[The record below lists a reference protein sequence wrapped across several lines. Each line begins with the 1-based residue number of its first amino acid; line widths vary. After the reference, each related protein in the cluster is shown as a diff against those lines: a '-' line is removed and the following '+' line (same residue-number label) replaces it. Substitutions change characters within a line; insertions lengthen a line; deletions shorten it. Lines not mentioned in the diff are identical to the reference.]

1 MFKSNIE
8 YQECYVIPAHLY
20 SRFLEFLDEE
30 TQMDVKTLN
39 KRINPNID
47 FFTKTLKDIE
57 PYTKKRKK
65 NNRKKNND
73 ESKEKTETIIN
84 GSIDTDTDEN
94 EGDISTKNVTSVSNS
109 NLMLGTPTAASTP
122 SSNVKNNPSNTT
134 TTNNNNSAISTKKKE
149 NSVLNKAN
157 EISKN
162 KLHRQRKIPITR
174 SLNIKSNQ
182 PYDRSPQKRKFTEEK
197 NKDNEDEKK
206 KKLSGNSS
214 VSAPSSTLKS
224 AKLVSKGPSRNV
236 KKPDEFKYGK
246 GRFGFKEYYFPL

>member
-109 NLMLGTPTAASTP
+109 NLMLGTPNAASTP

-214 VSAPSSTLKS
+214 GSVASSTLKS
-224 AKLVSKGPSRNV
+224 AKLVSKNPSRNV
-236 KKPDEFKYGK
+236 KKADEFKYGK